1 MSDVEYVIEAEN
13 LSKVYPTG
21 FFGGVEKTALKD
33 ACFRVQRN
41 SSFGFLGPNGAGKS
55 TTIKIL
61 AGLIS
66 ASAGKLSL
74 FGLPP
79 TDKKARRRFGYLPE
93 NPALP
98 DGLTGGEV
106 LSLMGSLSGLSGQT
120 QVAES
125 RRVLELVDMVHAE
138 KVVVRKYSKG
148 MVQRLGIAQ
157 ALLGNPDL
165 IILDEPMSGLDPL
178 GRRDVKNLILNLRKG
193 GKTVFFSTHIISDVE
208 EICDDVAIVVGGQI
222 VRAGSVTDLLGTGS
236 KQMEVLATNV
246 PSDFPGIS
254 QHAGGTGRFLVEDQS
269 AVRTLVESL
278 WSKGAQILAVKPV
291 RYGLEDVFIEAIAT
305 GKASRTEEAPR

>member
-1 MSDVEYVIEAEN
+1 MSDVEYVIEAEG
-13 LSKVYPTG
+13 LSKVFKTG
-21 FFGGVEKTALKD
+21 LFGGVEKAALKN
-33 ACFRVQRN
+33 ARFKVKRN

-66 ASAGKLSL
+66 ASAGKLTL

-79 TDKKARRRFGYLPE
+79 TDKNARRRFGYLPE
-93 NPALP
+93 NPSLP

-106 LSLMGSLSGLSGQT
+106 LALLGSLSGLSGQALA
-120 QVAES
+120 AES
-125 RRVLELVDMVHAE
+125 SRALKLVDMVHAE

-157 ALLGNPDL
+157 ALMGNPDL
-165 IILDEPMSGLDPL
+165 VILDEPMSGLDPL
-178 GRRDVKNLILNLRKG
+178 GRRDVKDLILNLRRD

-208 EICDDVAIVVGGQI
+208 EICDDVAIVVGGEI
-222 VRAGSVTDLLGTGS
+222 VRAGSVTELLGSGT
-236 KQMEVLATNV
+236 KQMEVVATSV
-246 PSDFPGIS
+246 PTDFPAAT
-254 QHAGGTGRFLVEDQS
+254 HLAGGMGRFLVEDQA
-269 AVRTLVESL
+269 AVRPLVESL

-291 RYGLEDVFIEAIAT
+291 RYGLEDVFIEAIAS
-305 GKASRTEEAPR
+305 GKASRTEALP